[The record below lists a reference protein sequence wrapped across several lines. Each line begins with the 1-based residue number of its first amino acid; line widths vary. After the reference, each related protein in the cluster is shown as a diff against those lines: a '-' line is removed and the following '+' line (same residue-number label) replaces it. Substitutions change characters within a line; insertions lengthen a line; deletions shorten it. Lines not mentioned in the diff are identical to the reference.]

1 MVRHMMTSPVP
12 MGGAWYVDITGSYL
26 NQLTSNKTIA
36 EIRQAYSQGYVIFCR
51 ISVTNVFEGLPITLP
66 LYCLHPSADMLAFGG
81 TCSPHFNGSSTVSVT
96 LTLTLTYNQKW
107 YLFVDEVINEST
119 ISAYLPTSSG

>member
-12 MGGAWYVDITGSYL
+12 MGGAWYVDITGS
-26 NQLTSNKTIA
+26 NVSQLTSNKTIA

-51 ISVTNVFEGLPITLP
+51 ISVTSVFEGLPITLP

-81 TCSPHFNGSSTVSVT
+81 TCSPRFNGVSTVSI
-96 LTLTLTYNQKW
+96 TLTYNQKW